1 MWGQGCKKSQSSVRI
16 LFLQIRIL
24 YQIPD
29 HLLAQQ
35 KELHEHLAKHG
46 EHYGL
51 SEYAEETQSK
61 LKTPF

>member
-1 MWGQGCKKSQSSVRI
+1 LEIPQ
-16 LFLQIRIL
+16 
-24 YQIPD
+24 QIPD

-51 SEYAEETQSK
+51 NEYADETQSK